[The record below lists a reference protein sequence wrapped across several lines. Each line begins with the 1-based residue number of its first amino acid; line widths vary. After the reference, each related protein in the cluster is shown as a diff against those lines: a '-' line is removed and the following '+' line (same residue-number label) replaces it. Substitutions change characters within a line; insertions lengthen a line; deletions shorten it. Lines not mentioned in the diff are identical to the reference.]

1 VGQPFTLTLNLTS
14 DQPVSTLPLLIG
26 FDPSAL
32 QAVTV
37 SEGDFLKQN
46 NAQTQFSQR
55 VDQAA
60 GRIFVGM
67 GRTGGEGAKG
77 SGQLL
82 SVIFQPLQPSPQA
95 QVQLLALSA
104 GGDAAKQ
111 SPLTLPVVYTLTVSP

>member
-1 VGQPFTLTLNLTS
+1 MLNLAS
-14 DQPVSTLPLLIG
+14 EQAVSSLPVLIG
-26 FDPSAL
+26 YDHTAL

-37 SEGDFLKQN
+37 TEGDFLKQN

-67 GRTGGEGAKG
+67 GRAAGEGAKG
-77 SGQLL
+77 AGSIL
-82 SVIFQPLQPSPQA
+82 SVTFKPLQPAAQA

-111 SPLTLPVVYTLTVSP
+111 PPVTLPVIHNLVVVP